1 MHISWE
7 IQKRKHRTRSQA
19 LMAAWAIFLN
29 EQIAVEYLTK
39 KLNRNKPLTQRVMEQ
54 FALFTH

>member
-7 IQKRKHRTRSQA
+7 IQRRKNKTRSKA

-29 EQIAVEYLTK
+29 EQIAVEYLTR
-39 KLNRNKPLTQRVMEQ
+39 KLNRNKPLPEKVAGQ
-54 FALFTH
+54 FALFAH